1 MPSAIPFQ
9 KGLIGLYNN
18 AHSPGVYVSWDPNT
32 SFNSTFSVIFKG
44 DEQSNYRFPLIV
56 SNYTIGGVSTV
67 LGTPLALGAGS
78 TYIYCL
84 TADKIIAYQK
94 TGDTFTT
101 RGTISCSGI
110 NTSYNPNTLKVGTI
124 GTSEVILLGYNA
136 GFCGI
141 LTFSGSTFIP
151 TSGITYTSIS
161 GISTSSYNGYDI
173 TLSKSS
179 LFFSYQGNVYGGPV
193 SLSNTNNL
201 SLGAGATGVI
211 INSANGIQSGA
222 TISKIDAYCGKK
234 IAVSDS
240 ENTIYEFLYDGN
252 IGAGYTSTVWTLS
265 FSLLPDSNQV
275 WSSLIYNHFGI
286 IVASDSYNNTVNVIA
301 SANATITDN
310 YGTMDGFS
318 YQIESVS
325 TSTETQGRI
334 TNSVGGPGVNYLQF
348 DTPLCLTEDSE
359 FNIIIGDLNNRLTY
373 LPTNLNYISNV
384 QAPLNE
390 FIDSTGNPSET
401 YFIKQATC
409 DYSNIMSLPPVT
421 ADELLIKSSVL
432 YELNSLLRVAVY
444 DEELIWDYNR
454 QSGTLAY
461 GDIVTD
467 PAPQLRITVSSN
479 QGQRSPMYVLNPY
492 TGITNTLDQSL
503 SDSFDAPEVTSN
515 YANGLYYRFNNEG
528 KVFFFD
534 VNGVAVSVQE
544 YDNILVTYYVK
555 LFTNTQINN
564 ALYLALQSIN
574 AMPGLNK
581 IYSVSACPFYYDS
594 TLVTGACYY
603 LIRQLLVGLNQRE
616 RRLLVQDP
624 ESGSFDAV
632 ANLKDLA
639 KMYKED
645 FDELLKKLSI
655 AKRPIMGTITV
666 PEYAMPGGRSRLFRA
681 LWKGGAS

>member
-564 ALYLALQSIN
+564 ALYL
-574 AMPGLNK
+574 
-581 IYSVSACPFYYDS
+581 
-594 TLVTGACYY
+594 
-603 LIRQLLVGLNQRE
+603 RE

-645 FDELLKKLSI
+645 FDELLKKLPI